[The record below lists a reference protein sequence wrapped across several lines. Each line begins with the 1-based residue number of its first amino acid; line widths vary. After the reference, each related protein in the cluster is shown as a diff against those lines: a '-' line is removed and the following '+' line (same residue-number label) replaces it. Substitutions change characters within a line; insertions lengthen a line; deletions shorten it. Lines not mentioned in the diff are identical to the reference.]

1 MGKINTEMRHLDA
14 KKKIKMSRMQM
25 QKEKNNNKNKVMC
38 HTDAKAKN
46 IKTDA
51 ENKVSESVT
60 QTGKKWVAQT

>member
-51 ENKVSESVT
+51 ENKVS
-60 QTGKKWVAQT
+60 